1 MRLAS
6 CFIASIALHGIAL
19 VYPFLPRVS
28 AVNDAIP
35 VAVLVGSGE
44 EPAQGPQGRGSASSS
59 GGAMPAKA
67 QPQSMRV
74 KHLDAAKESV
84 AQAISEAHPIPARAQ
99 ESLPVSINGPAV
111 TLAEDSGGVVH
122 AGMSGSGNRGDVWGA
137 GGEGLGGAGG
147 GGMGNGIG
155 AGTGSGGN
163 SATFV
168 QAGYRSTVKPD
179 YPERARR
186 EGKEGQVLLRVL
198 VDEAGRSK
206 SIEINRSSGSDTL
219 DHAAAEAIKR
229 WRFSP
234 ARFGDKAVESWVK
247 IPIEFRLKD

>member
-1 MRLAS
+1 M
-6 CFIASIALHGIAL
+6 
-19 VYPFLPRVS
+19 
-28 AVNDAIP
+28 
-35 VAVLVGSGE
+35 
-44 EPAQGPQGRGSASSS
+44 
-59 GGAMPAKA
+59 
-67 QPQSMRV
+67 
-74 KHLDAAKESV
+74 
-84 AQAISEAHPIPARAQ
+84 
-99 ESLPVSINGPAV
+99 
-111 TLAEDSGGVVH
+111 
-122 AGMSGSGNRGDVWGA
+122 
-137 GGEGLGGAGG
+137 
-147 GGMGNGIG
+147 
-155 AGTGSGGN
+155 GSGGN